1 MTMRIVK
8 DASNIFDHIFDWK
21 NDFLWKNRLQK
32 EKTYRIGNHSKLKA
46 TKDSLALLP
55 LRGRSMPL
63 PLKLSGLCD
72 CFNSWIIV
80 HVILCQSLSPCPR
93 DWQLYFVSWNTC
105 SWNLKL
111 HIRSITTLVYCTV
124 RKPKPCGGIMKD
136 EAIWTIMEIER
147 ERGDTER
154 HRKKTMYERAEAI
167 LGIDHST
174 QTPQL
179 MVFASLWL
187 FSPVHPFSIPVF
199 PFFIIFSVPFLLF
212 LSLFFTSKY

>member
-1 MTMRIVK
+1 
-8 DASNIFDHIFDWK
+8 
-21 NDFLWKNRLQK
+21 
-32 EKTYRIGNHSKLKA
+32 
-46 TKDSLALLP
+46 
-55 LRGRSMPL
+55 MPL

-80 HVILCQSLSPCPR
+80 HVTLCHFLSPCPR
-93 DWQLYFVSWNTC
+93 DWQLYFVSWNTF

-111 HIRSITTLVYCTV
+111 HIRSMTTLVYYCTV

-136 EAIWTIMEIER
+136 KAIWTVMEI

-174 QTPQL
+174 HTPQL
-179 MVFASLWL
+179 MVLASLWL
-187 FSPVHPFSIPVF
+187 FSPVHPFSIPIF
-199 PFFIIFSVPFLLF
+199 PFFNYLFSCF
-212 LSLFFTSKY
+212 SLISLPVFYFQDTKSRSK